1 MKRFVMMIALV
12 TLMMMLLSGCCLSHD
27 MQPATCTEP
36 ARCSKCGKTEGEP
49 LGHTALTDPALAP
62 TCTETGLSEGSH
74 CQACGEVLGVEGT
87 GGRRASGPHGGH
99 RPRSRADLHGAR
111 LHGGTA
117 LLGLRRDIEVA
128 GAYRA
133 SGPHG
138 GHCPRSRADLHGAGL
153 HGGTALLGLRRGVEG
168 TGGRRASGP
177 CTEPGC
183 TEGLHCSVCG
193 EILKSQELIEPH
205 GHDWEE
211 ATFSHPRTCRICG
224 ETEGAALGAGL
235 FVAVP
240 ADSAA

>member
-1 MKRFVMMIALV
+1 MKRFVWMIAMV
-12 TLMMMLLSGCCLSHD
+12 TLVMMLLSGCCVSHD

-49 LGHTALTDPALAP
+49 LGHTEVTDPARAP

-74 CQACGEVLGVEGT
+74 CQVCGEVLKAQEAIAPLGHTEVVVPAVEPT
-87 GGRRASGPHGGH
+87 
-99 RPRSRADLHGAR
+99 
-111 LHGGTA
+111 
-117 LLGLRRDIEVA
+117 
-128 GAYRA
+128 
-133 SGPHG
+133 
-138 GHCPRSRADLHGAGL
+138 
-153 HGGTALLGLRRGVEG
+153 
-168 TGGRRASGP
+168 

-193 EILKSQELIEPH
+193 EIFKSQELIDPH

-224 ETEGAALGAGL
+224 ETEGEALGAGL

-240 ADSAA
+240 SGT

>member
-1 MKRFVMMIALV
+1 MKRFVLTIAMV
-12 TLMMMLLSGCCLSHD
+12 TLMMMLLSGCCVSHD

-49 LGHTALTDPALAP
+49 LGHTEVTDPVLAP
-62 TCTETGLSEGSH
+62 TCTEAGLSEGSH
-74 CQACGEVLGVEGT
+74 CSVCGVILKEREAIAPLGHTEVIMPAIAPT
-87 GGRRASGPHGGH
+87 
-99 RPRSRADLHGAR
+99 
-111 LHGGTA
+111 
-117 LLGLRRDIEVA
+117 
-128 GAYRA
+128 
-133 SGPHG
+133 
-138 GHCPRSRADLHGAGL
+138 
-153 HGGTALLGLRRGVEG
+153 
-168 TGGRRASGP
+168 
-177 CTEPGC
+177 CTEAGC

-224 ETEGAALGAGL
+224 ETEGEALGAGL